1 MKVFLECHHGRGA
14 VCSFWLI
21 RKDPQ
26 RLGGAVDGVGCWVL
40 MLAGEDCFDMI

>member
-14 VCSFWLI
+14 VCSFWLT

-26 RLGGAVDGVGCWVL
+26 RLGGAVDVSWLLGVDVSWGGL
-40 MLAGEDCFDMI
+40 L